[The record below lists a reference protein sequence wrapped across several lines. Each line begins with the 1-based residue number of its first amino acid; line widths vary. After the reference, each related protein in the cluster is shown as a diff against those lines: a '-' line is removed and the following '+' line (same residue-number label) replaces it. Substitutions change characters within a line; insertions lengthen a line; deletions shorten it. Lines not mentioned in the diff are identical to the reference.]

1 MASLPG
7 VPDPEGRVLHG
18 FEHNEDAVI
27 LRTPPAGMALVQT
40 VDVLSP
46 LGNNPRLFGQ
56 VAAANAL
63 SDVYA
68 VGGVPWSAM
77 NIAAFPAQDV
87 PLEVFAE
94 ILAGGLEKIVEAGA
108 VLAGGHTLEDA
119 EIKYGLS
126 VTGYVDPGAVASNAG
141 LRPGDAL
148 VLTKPLGTG
157 VLATAIKAQWDGSG
171 KAEADLYRWATHLN
185 ANAAEVLR
193 AMNLKAATDIT
204 GFGLG
209 GHLLE
214 MARGSR
220 VVVEIDTASLPF
232 IDNVEAFASD
242 GLIPAGSYANRR
254 HCSCRTFVSPDVDSL
269 RATLVFDAQT
279 SGGLVLAVPQERV
292 EEALERLAALGEPGW
307 LVGHVL
313 PLKDGP
319 QRLLSES
326 LKTAGGGEERASS
339 CPSAPPPL
347 FLRLLSGGEVTRQEF
362 RCMERLK
369 GRWMD
374 RRFEKSI

>member
-1 MASLPG
+1 
-7 VPDPEGRVLHG
+7 
-18 FEHNEDAVI
+18 
-27 LRTPPAGMALVQT
+27 MALVQT
-40 VDVLSP
+40 VDVLGP

-68 VGGVPWSAM
+68 VGGTPWSAM
-77 NIAAFPAQDV
+77 NIAAFPAQEV
-87 PLEVFAE
+87 PLSVFAE

-126 VTGYVDPGAVASNAG
+126 VTGYVDPEAIASNAG

-157 VLATAIKAQWDGSG
+157 VLATAVKAEWEGG
-171 KAEADLYRWATHLN
+171 EKAEAELYRWATRLN

-193 AMNLKAATDIT
+193 AMRLRAATDVT

-214 MARGSR
+214 MARGSG
-220 VVVEIDTASLPF
+220 VTVELDAGALPLMEG
-232 IDNVEAFASD
+232 VEDFASD

-254 HCSCRTFVSPDVDSL
+254 HCACRTLVMPGVDSL
-269 RATLVFDAQT
+269 RAALAFDAQT
-279 SGGLVLAVPQERV
+279 SGGLVLAVPAERV
-292 EEALERLAALGEPGW
+292 EEARERLGALGEPAWAIGR
-307 LVGHVL
+307 VL
-313 PLKDGP
+313 PLREGE
-319 QRLLSES
+319 QLILS
-326 LKTAGGGEERASS
+326 
-339 CPSAPPPL
+339 
-347 FLRLLSGGEVTRQEF
+347 
-362 RCMERLK
+362 
-369 GRWMD
+369 
-374 RRFEKSI
+374 

>member
-1 MASLPG
+1 M
-7 VPDPEGRVLHG
+7 LHG

-68 VGGVPWSAM
+68 VGGFPWSAM

-87 PLEVFAE
+87 PLEVFSE
-94 ILAGGLEKIVEAGA
+94 ILQGGLEKIVEAGA

-126 VTGYVDPGAVASNAG
+126 VTGYVDPAAIASNAG
-141 LRPGDAL
+141 LRPGDVL
-148 VLTKPLGTG
+148 VLTKPLGIG
-157 VLATAIKAQWDGSG
+157 VLATAIKAQWENAD

-185 ANAAEVLR
+185 ANAATVLR
-193 AMNLKAATDIT
+193 AMKLKAATDIT

-214 MARGSR
+214 MARGSN
-220 VVVEIDTASLPF
+220 VVVEVDTAALPF
-232 IDNVEAFASD
+232 IDNVEDFASD
-242 GLIPAGSYANRR
+242 GLIPAGSYANRK
-254 HCSCRTFVSPDVDSL
+254 HCACRTFVSPGVDSL
-269 RATLVFDAQT
+269 RAALVFDAQT
-279 SGGLVLAVPQERV
+279 SGGLVLAVAPERV
-292 EEALERLAALGEPGW
+292 EEAQERLAALGEPGRV
-307 LVGHVL
+307 VGRVL
-313 PLKDGP
+313 PKGEGAQLV
-319 QRLLSES
+319 LS
-326 LKTAGGGEERASS
+326 
-339 CPSAPPPL
+339 
-347 FLRLLSGGEVTRQEF
+347 
-362 RCMERLK
+362 
-369 GRWMD
+369 
-374 RRFEKSI
+374 

>member
-1 MASLPG
+1 
-7 VPDPEGRVLHG
+7 
-18 FEHNEDAVI
+18 
-27 LRTPPAGMALVQT
+27 MALVQT

-68 VGGVPWSAM
+68 VGGFPWSAM

-94 ILAGGLEKIVEAGA
+94 ILTGGLEKLAEAGA

-126 VTGYVDPGAVASNAG
+126 VTGYVDPDAIASNAG
-141 LRPGDAL
+141 LCPGDSL

-157 VLATAIKAQWDGSG
+157 VLATAIKAQWEHAD
-171 KAEADLYRWATHLN
+171 KAEADLYYWATRLN
-185 ANAAEVLR
+185 AHAADVLR
-193 AMNLKAATDIT
+193 AMKLRAATDIT

-214 MARGSR
+214 MARGSG
-220 VVVEIDTASLPF
+220 VTVEIDTASLPF

-242 GLIPAGSYANRR
+242 GLIPAGSYANRK
-254 HCSCRTFVSPDVDSL
+254 HCACRTFVSPGVDSL
-269 RATLVFDAQT
+269 RAVLVFDAQT
-279 SGGLVLAVPQERV
+279 SGGLALAVPSGRED
-292 EEALERLAALGEPGW
+292 EALERLAALGEPGW
-307 LVGHVL
+307 VVGRVL
-313 PLKDGP
+313 PKGEGAQLI
-319 QRLLSES
+319 LS
-326 LKTAGGGEERASS
+326 
-339 CPSAPPPL
+339 
-347 FLRLLSGGEVTRQEF
+347 
-362 RCMERLK
+362 
-369 GRWMD
+369 
-374 RRFEKSI
+374 

>member
-1 MASLPG
+1 M
-7 VPDPEGRVLHG
+7 PDPEGRVLHG

-148 VLTKPLGTG
+148 VLTKPLGT
-157 VLATAIKAQWDGSG
+157 
-171 KAEADLYRWATHLN
+171 AEADLYRWATHLN

-292 EEALERLAALGEPGW
+292 EEALERLASLGEPGW

-313 PLKDGP
+313 PLRDGP
-319 QRLLSES
+319 QLLLS
-326 LKTAGGGEERASS
+326 
-339 CPSAPPPL
+339 
-347 FLRLLSGGEVTRQEF
+347 
-362 RCMERLK
+362 
-369 GRWMD
+369 
-374 RRFEKSI
+374 

>member
-7 VPDPEGRVLHG
+7 VPDPVGRVLHG

-126 VTGYVDPGAVASNAG
+126 VTGYVDPDAVASNAG
-141 LRPGDAL
+141 LCPGDAL

-157 VLATAIKAQWDGSG
+157 VLATAIKAQWDGSD
-171 KAEADLYRWATHLN
+171 KAEADLYRWA
-185 ANAAEVLR
+185 
-193 AMNLKAATDIT
+193 
-204 GFGLG
+204 
-209 GHLLE
+209 
-214 MARGSR
+214 
-220 VVVEIDTASLPF
+220 
-232 IDNVEAFASD
+232 
-242 GLIPAGSYANRR
+242 
-254 HCSCRTFVSPDVDSL
+254 CRTFVSPDVDSL

-313 PLKDGP
+313 PLRDGP
-319 QRLLSES
+319 QLLLS
-326 LKTAGGGEERASS
+326 
-339 CPSAPPPL
+339 
-347 FLRLLSGGEVTRQEF
+347 
-362 RCMERLK
+362 
-369 GRWMD
+369 
-374 RRFEKSI
+374 

>member
-1 MASLPG
+1 MLASLPG
-7 VPDPEGRVLHG
+7 APDPEGRVLHG

-27 LRTPPAGMALVQT
+27 IRMPPPGMALVQT
-40 VDVLSP
+40 VDVLGP

-68 VGGVPWSAM
+68 VGGTPWSAM
-77 NIAAFPAQDV
+77 NIAAFPAQEV
-87 PLEVFAE
+87 PLSVFSE

-141 LRPGDAL
+141 LRPGDVL

-157 VLATAIKAQWDGSG
+157 VLATAVKAGWEGAAQ
-171 KAEADLYRWATHLN
+171 AEAELYRWATRLN

-193 AMNLKAATDIT
+193 AMRLKAATDVT

-220 VVVEIDTASLPF
+220 VTVEVDTGALPF
-232 IDNVEAFASD
+232 MEGVEDFASD

-254 HCSCRTFVSPDVDSL
+254 HCACRTLVMPGVDGL
-269 RATLVFDAQT
+269 RAALAFDAQT
-279 SGGLVLAVPQERV
+279 SGGLVLAVPAGRA
-292 EEALERLAALGEPGW
+292 EEARERLRDLGEPAWIIGR
-307 LVGHVL
+307 VL
-313 PLKDGP
+313 PLREGE
-319 QRLLSES
+319 QLILS
-326 LKTAGGGEERASS
+326 
-339 CPSAPPPL
+339 
-347 FLRLLSGGEVTRQEF
+347 
-362 RCMERLK
+362 
-369 GRWMD
+369 
-374 RRFEKSI
+374 

>member
-185 ANAAEVLR
+185 ANAAASAAGHEPQGRNGYHGIWARR
-193 AMNLKAATDIT
+193 ALAGDGA
-204 GFGLG
+204 GFPGRRRDRHRLVAFYRQRG
-209 GHLLE
+209 G
-214 MARGSR
+214 
-220 VVVEIDTASLPF
+220 V
-232 IDNVEAFASD
+232 
-242 GLIPAGSYANRR
+242 
-254 HCSCRTFVSPDVDSL
+254 
-269 RATLVFDAQT
+269 
-279 SGGLVLAVPQERV
+279 
-292 EEALERLAALGEPGW
+292 RL
-307 LVGHVL
+307 
-313 PLKDGP
+313 
-319 QRLLSES
+319 
-326 LKTAGGGEERASS
+326 
-339 CPSAPPPL
+339 
-347 FLRLLSGGEVTRQEF
+347 
-362 RCMERLK
+362 
-369 GRWMD
+369 
-374 RRFEKSI
+374 

>member
-1 MASLPG
+1 
-7 VPDPEGRVLHG
+7 
-18 FEHNEDAVI
+18 
-27 LRTPPAGMALVQT
+27 MALVQT
-40 VDVLSP
+40 VDVLGP

-68 VGGVPWSAM
+68 VGGTPWSAM
-77 NIAAFPAQDV
+77 NIAAFPAQEV
-87 PLEVFAE
+87 PLSVFAE

-126 VTGYVDPGAVASNAG
+126 VTGYVDPEAIASNAG

-157 VLATAIKAQWDGSG
+157 VLATAIKAEWEGSG
-171 KAEADLYRWATHLN
+171 KAEAELYRWATRLN

-193 AMNLKAATDIT
+193 AMRLRAATDVT

-214 MARGSR
+214 MARGSG
-220 VVVEIDTASLPF
+220 VTVELDAGALPLMEG
-232 IDNVEAFASD
+232 VEDFASD

-254 HCSCRTFVSPDVDSL
+254 HCACRTLVMPGVDSL
-269 RATLVFDAQT
+269 RAALAFDAQT
-279 SGGLVLAVPQERV
+279 SGGLVLAVPAERV
-292 EEALERLAALGEPGW
+292 EEARERLGALGEPAWAIGR
-307 LVGHVL
+307 VL
-313 PLKDGP
+313 ALREGE
-319 QRLLSES
+319 QLILS
-326 LKTAGGGEERASS
+326 
-339 CPSAPPPL
+339 
-347 FLRLLSGGEVTRQEF
+347 
-362 RCMERLK
+362 
-369 GRWMD
+369 
-374 RRFEKSI
+374 

>member
-1 MASLPG
+1 MLASLPG
-7 VPDPEGRVLHG
+7 APDPEGRVLHG

-27 LRTPPAGMALVQT
+27 IRMPPPGMALVQT
-40 VDVLSP
+40 VDVLGP
-46 LGNNPRLFGQ
+46 LGNIPRLFGQ

-68 VGGVPWSAM
+68 VGGTPWSAM
-77 NIAAFPAQDV
+77 NIAAFPAQEV
-87 PLEVFAE
+87 PLSVFSE

-157 VLATAIKAQWDGSG
+157 VLATAVKAEWEGAA
-171 KAEADLYRWATHLN
+171 KAEAELYRWATRLN

-193 AMNLKAATDIT
+193 AMRLRAATDVT

-214 MARGSR
+214 MARGSG
-220 VVVEIDTASLPF
+220 VTVEVDTGALPF
-232 IDNVEAFASD
+232 MEGVEDFASD

-254 HCSCRTFVSPDVDSL
+254 HCACRTLVMPGVDDL
-269 RATLVFDAQT
+269 RAALAFDAQT
-279 SGGLVLAVPQERV
+279 SGGLVLAVPAGRV
-292 EEALERLAALGEPGW
+292 EEARERLRALGEPAWAIGR
-307 LVGHVL
+307 VL
-313 PLKDGP
+313 PLREGE
-319 QRLLSES
+319 QLILS
-326 LKTAGGGEERASS
+326 
-339 CPSAPPPL
+339 
-347 FLRLLSGGEVTRQEF
+347 
-362 RCMERLK
+362 
-369 GRWMD
+369 
-374 RRFEKSI
+374 

>member
-126 VTGYVDPGAVASNAG
+126 VTGYVDPDSVASNAG
-141 LRPGDAL
+141 LRSGDAL

-171 KAEADLYRWATHLN
+171 KAEADLYRWATHLALFLPYVREPRCGQPEGHPRIRR
-185 ANAAEVLR
+185 ANFRGAGAGCASGAR
-193 AMNLKAATDIT
+193 R
-204 GFGLG
+204 
-209 GHLLE
+209 
-214 MARGSR
+214 RGSG
-220 VVVEIDTASLPF
+220 AP
-232 IDNVEAFASD
+232 
-242 GLIPAGSYANRR
+242 
-254 HCSCRTFVSPDVDSL
+254 CRS
-269 RATLVFDAQT
+269 R
-279 SGGLVLAVPQERV
+279 
-292 EEALERLAALGEPGW
+292 
-307 LVGHVL
+307 
-313 PLKDGP
+313 
-319 QRLLSES
+319 
-326 LKTAGGGEERASS
+326 
-339 CPSAPPPL
+339 
-347 FLRLLSGGEVTRQEF
+347 
-362 RCMERLK
+362 
-369 GRWMD
+369 
-374 RRFEKSI
+374 

>member
-1 MASLPG
+1 M
-7 VPDPEGRVLHG
+7 
-18 FEHNEDAVI
+18 
-27 LRTPPAGMALVQT
+27 PPQGMALVQT
-40 VDVLSP
+40 VDVLGP

-68 VGGVPWSAM
+68 VGGTPWSAM
-77 NIAAFPAQDV
+77 NIAAFPAQEV
-87 PLEVFAE
+87 PLSVFAE

-126 VTGYVDPGAVASNAG
+126 VTGYVDPEAIASNAG

-157 VLATAIKAQWDGSG
+157 VLATAVKAEWEGGG
-171 KAEADLYRWATHLN
+171 KAEAELYRWATRLN

-193 AMNLKAATDIT
+193 AMRLRAATDVT

-214 MARGSR
+214 MARGSG
-220 VVVEIDTASLPF
+220 VTVELDAGALPLMEG
-232 IDNVEAFASD
+232 VEDFASD

-254 HCSCRTFVSPDVDSL
+254 HCACRTLVMPGVDSL
-269 RATLVFDAQT
+269 RAALAFDAQT
-279 SGGLVLAVPQERV
+279 SGGLVLAVPAERV
-292 EEALERLAALGEPGW
+292 EEARERLGALGEPAWAIGR
-307 LVGHVL
+307 VL
-313 PLKDGP
+313 ALREGE
-319 QRLLSES
+319 QLILS
-326 LKTAGGGEERASS
+326 
-339 CPSAPPPL
+339 
-347 FLRLLSGGEVTRQEF
+347 
-362 RCMERLK
+362 
-369 GRWMD
+369 
-374 RRFEKSI
+374 

>member
-1 MASLPG
+1 M
-7 VPDPEGRVLHG
+7 PDPEGRVLHG

-126 VTGYVDPGAVASNAG
+126 VTGYVDPDSVASNAG

-214 MARGSR
+214 MAQGSR

-279 SGGLVLAVPQERV
+279 SGGLVLAVPQGRV

-313 PLKDGP
+313 PLRDGP
-319 QRLLSES
+319 QLLLS
-326 LKTAGGGEERASS
+326 
-339 CPSAPPPL
+339 
-347 FLRLLSGGEVTRQEF
+347 
-362 RCMERLK
+362 
-369 GRWMD
+369 
-374 RRFEKSI
+374 

>member
-1 MASLPG
+1 M
-7 VPDPEGRVLHG
+7 LHG

-27 LRTPPAGMALVQT
+27 LRMPPQGMALVQT
-40 VDVLSP
+40 VDVLGP

-68 VGGVPWSAM
+68 VGGTPWSAM
-77 NIAAFPAQDV
+77 NIAAFPAQEV
-87 PLEVFAE
+87 PLSVFAE

-126 VTGYVDPGAVASNAG
+126 VTGYVDPEAIASNAG

-157 VLATAIKAQWDGSG
+157 VLATAIKAEWEGSG
-171 KAEADLYRWATHLN
+171 KAEAELYRWATRLN

-193 AMNLKAATDIT
+193 AMRLRAATDVT

-214 MARGSR
+214 MARGSG
-220 VVVEIDTASLPF
+220 VTVELDAGALPLMEG
-232 IDNVEAFASD
+232 VEDFASD

-254 HCSCRTFVSPDVDSL
+254 HCACRTLVMPGVDSL
-269 RATLVFDAQT
+269 RAALAFDAQT
-279 SGGLVLAVPQERV
+279 SGGLVLAVPAERV
-292 EEALERLAALGEPGW
+292 EEARERLGALGEPAWAIGR
-307 LVGHVL
+307 VL
-313 PLKDGP
+313 ALREGE
-319 QRLLSES
+319 QLILS
-326 LKTAGGGEERASS
+326 
-339 CPSAPPPL
+339 
-347 FLRLLSGGEVTRQEF
+347 
-362 RCMERLK
+362 
-369 GRWMD
+369 
-374 RRFEKSI
+374 

>member
-1 MASLPG
+1 MASLSG
-7 VPDPEGRVLHG
+7 APDPEGRVLHG

-46 LGNNPRLFGQ
+46 LGNDPRLFGQ

-77 NIAAFPAQDV
+77 NIAAFPAQEV
-87 PLEVFAE
+87 PLDIFAAM
-94 ILAGGLEKIVEAGA
+94 LQGGLEKIAEAGA

-126 VTGYVDPGAVASNAG
+126 VTGYVDPDAVASNAG
-141 LRPGDAL
+141 LRPGDVL

-157 VLATAIKAQWDGSG
+157 VLATAIKAQWENGD

-185 ANAAEVLR
+185 AHAAEVLR
-193 AMNLKAATDIT
+193 AMKLKAATDIT

-214 MARGSR
+214 MARGSG
-220 VVVEIDTASLPF
+220 VALEVDTASLPF
-232 IDNVEAFASD
+232 IDNVEDFASD
-242 GLIPAGSYANRR
+242 GLIPAGTYANRK
-254 HCSCRTFVSPDVDSL
+254 HCACRTFVTPGVDTL

-279 SGGLVLAVPQERV
+279 SGGLVLAVPSERV
-292 EEALERLAALGEPGW
+292 DEALERLAALGEPGW
-307 LVGHVL
+307 PIGRVL
-313 PLKDGP
+313 PLRDGA
-319 QRLLSES
+319 QLVLS
-326 LKTAGGGEERASS
+326 
-339 CPSAPPPL
+339 
-347 FLRLLSGGEVTRQEF
+347 
-362 RCMERLK
+362 
-369 GRWMD
+369 
-374 RRFEKSI
+374 

>member
-1 MASLPG
+1 M
-7 VPDPEGRVLHG
+7 LHG

-27 LRTPPAGMALVQT
+27 LRMPPQGMALVQT
-40 VDVLSP
+40 VDVLGP

-68 VGGVPWSAM
+68 VGGTPWSAM
-77 NIAAFPAQDV
+77 NIAAFPAQEV
-87 PLEVFAE
+87 PLSVFAE

-126 VTGYVDPGAVASNAG
+126 VTGYVDPEAIASNAG

-157 VLATAIKAQWDGSG
+157 VLATAVKAEWEGG
-171 KAEADLYRWATHLN
+171 EKAEAELYRWATRLN

-193 AMNLKAATDIT
+193 AMRLRAATDVT

-214 MARGSR
+214 MARGSG
-220 VVVEIDTASLPF
+220 VTVELDAGALPLMEG
-232 IDNVEAFASD
+232 VEDFASD

-254 HCSCRTFVSPDVDSL
+254 HCACRTLVMPGVDSL
-269 RATLVFDAQT
+269 RAALAFDAQT
-279 SGGLVLAVPQERV
+279 SGGLVLAVPAERV
-292 EEALERLAALGEPGW
+292 EEARERLGALGEPAWAIGR
-307 LVGHVL
+307 VL
-313 PLKDGP
+313 ALREGE
-319 QRLLSES
+319 QLILS
-326 LKTAGGGEERASS
+326 
-339 CPSAPPPL
+339 
-347 FLRLLSGGEVTRQEF
+347 
-362 RCMERLK
+362 
-369 GRWMD
+369 
-374 RRFEKSI
+374 

>member
-1 MASLPG
+1 M
-7 VPDPEGRVLHG
+7 PDPEGRVLHG

-148 VLTKPLGTG
+148 VLTKPLGIGIITTAAKAGLAEKALTERIYRQMAALNRAARDVMVKYPVHSCTDVTG
-157 VLATAIKAQWDGSG
+157 FALLGHSFEMAQGSG
-171 KAEADLYRWATHLN
+171 VTVHIQTENVPFHKEAWAFADMGLVPSGAYRNRDYAEAGVRLTREIARPMQDILY
-185 ANAAEVLR
+185 
-193 AMNLKAATDIT
+193 D
-204 GFGLG
+204 
-209 GHLLE
+209 
-214 MARGSR
+214 
-220 VVVEIDTASLPF
+220 P
-232 IDNVEAFASD
+232 
-242 GLIPAGSYANRR
+242 
-254 HCSCRTFVSPDVDSL
+254 
-269 RATLVFDAQT
+269 QT
-279 SGGLVLAVPQERV
+279 SGGLLIALPEEDAAQCLDELRQSVPQAAAVGYVTEKMD
-292 EEALERLAALGEPGW
+292 AAIYLE
-307 LVGHVL
+307 
-313 PLKDGP
+313 
-319 QRLLSES
+319 
-326 LKTAGGGEERASS
+326 
-339 CPSAPPPL
+339 
-347 FLRLLSGGEVTRQEF
+347 
-362 RCMERLK
+362 
-369 GRWMD
+369 
-374 RRFEKSI
+374 

>member
-1 MASLPG
+1 M
-7 VPDPEGRVLHG
+7 LHG

-157 VLATAIKAQWDGSG
+157 VLATAIKAQWNGSG

-193 AMNLKAATDIT
+193 AMDLKAATDIT

-242 GLIPAGSYANRR
+242 GPD
-254 HCSCRTFVSPDVDSL
+254 SCGQL
-269 RATLVFDAQT
+269 CQ
-279 SGGLVLAVPQERV
+279 PQ
-292 EEALERLAALGEPGW
+292 A
-307 LVGHVL
+307 
-313 PLKDGP
+313 
-319 QRLLSES
+319 
-326 LKTAGGGEERASS
+326 
-339 CPSAPPPL
+339 L
-347 FLRLLSGGEVTRQEF
+347 FLPYVREPRCGQPEGHPRIRRANFRGAGAGCASGA
-362 RCMERLK
+362 
-369 GRWMD
+369 
-374 RRFEKSI
+374 RRRGSGAPCRSR

>member
-1 MASLPG
+1 M
-7 VPDPEGRVLHG
+7 LHG

-27 LRTPPAGMALVQT
+27 LRMPPQGMALVQT
-40 VDVLSP
+40 VDVLGP

-68 VGGVPWSAM
+68 VGGTPWAAM
-77 NIAAFPAQDV
+77 NIAAFPAQEV
-87 PLEVFAE
+87 PLSVFAE

-126 VTGYVDPGAVASNAG
+126 VTGYVDPEAIASNAG

-157 VLATAIKAQWDGSG
+157 VLATAVKAEWEGGG
-171 KAEADLYRWATHLN
+171 KAEAELYRWATRLN

-193 AMNLKAATDIT
+193 AMRLRAATDVT

-214 MARGSR
+214 MARGSG
-220 VVVEIDTASLPF
+220 VTVELDAGALPLMEG
-232 IDNVEAFASD
+232 VEDFASD

-254 HCSCRTFVSPDVDSL
+254 HCACRTLVMPGVDSL
-269 RATLVFDAQT
+269 RAALAFDAQT
-279 SGGLVLAVPQERV
+279 SGGLVLAVPAERV
-292 EEALERLAALGEPGW
+292 EEARERLGALGEPAWAIGR
-307 LVGHVL
+307 VL
-313 PLKDGP
+313 PLREGE
-319 QRLLSES
+319 QLILS
-326 LKTAGGGEERASS
+326 
-339 CPSAPPPL
+339 
-347 FLRLLSGGEVTRQEF
+347 
-362 RCMERLK
+362 
-369 GRWMD
+369 
-374 RRFEKSI
+374 

>member
-1 MASLPG
+1 MASLSG

-119 EIKYGLS
+119 
-126 VTGYVDPGAVASNAG
+126 
-141 LRPGDAL
+141 
-148 VLTKPLGTG
+148 
-157 VLATAIKAQWDGSG
+157 LATAIKAQWDGSD

-292 EEALERLAALGEPGW
+292 EEVLERLAALGEPGW

-313 PLKDGP
+313 PLRDGP
-319 QRLLSES
+319 QLLLS
-326 LKTAGGGEERASS
+326 
-339 CPSAPPPL
+339 
-347 FLRLLSGGEVTRQEF
+347 
-362 RCMERLK
+362 
-369 GRWMD
+369 
-374 RRFEKSI
+374 

>member
-1 MASLPG
+1 MLEQVLASLPG
-7 VPDPEGRVLHG
+7 APNPEGRVLHG

-27 LRTPPAGMALVQT
+27 LRMPPQGMALVQT
-40 VDVLSP
+40 VDVLGP

-68 VGGVPWSAM
+68 VGGTPWAAM
-77 NIAAFPAQDV
+77 NIAAFPAQEV
-87 PLEVFAE
+87 PLSVFAE

-126 VTGYVDPGAVASNAG
+126 VTGYVDPEAIASNAG

-157 VLATAIKAQWDGSG
+157 VLATAVKAEWEGG
-171 KAEADLYRWATHLN
+171 EKAEAELYRWATRLN

-193 AMNLKAATDIT
+193 AMRLRAATDVT

-214 MARGSR
+214 MARGSG
-220 VVVEIDTASLPF
+220 VTVELDAGALPLMEG
-232 IDNVEAFASD
+232 VEDFASD

-254 HCSCRTFVSPDVDSL
+254 HCACRTLVMPGVDSL
-269 RATLVFDAQT
+269 RAALAFDAQT
-279 SGGLVLAVPQERV
+279 SGGLVLAVPAERV
-292 EEALERLAALGEPGW
+292 EEARERLGALGEPAWAIGR
-307 LVGHVL
+307 VL
-313 PLKDGP
+313 PLREGE
-319 QRLLSES
+319 QLILS
-326 LKTAGGGEERASS
+326 
-339 CPSAPPPL
+339 
-347 FLRLLSGGEVTRQEF
+347 
-362 RCMERLK
+362 
-369 GRWMD
+369 
-374 RRFEKSI
+374 

>member
-1 MASLPG
+1 MASLSG
-7 VPDPEGRVLHG
+7 APDPEGRVLHG

-46 LGNNPRLFGQ
+46 LGNDPRLFGQ

-77 NIAAFPAQDV
+77 NIAAFPAQEV
-87 PLEVFAE
+87 PLDIFAAM
-94 ILAGGLEKIVEAGA
+94 LQGGLEKIAEAGA

-126 VTGYVDPGAVASNAG
+126 VTGYVDPDAVASNAG
-141 LRPGDAL
+141 LRPGDVL

-157 VLATAIKAQWDGSG
+157 VLATAIKARWENGD

-185 ANAAEVLR
+185 AHAAEVLR
-193 AMNLKAATDIT
+193 AMKLKAATDIT

-214 MARGSR
+214 MARGSG
-220 VVVEIDTASLPF
+220 VAVEVDTASLPF
-232 IDNVEAFASD
+232 IDNVEDFASD
-242 GLIPAGSYANRR
+242 GLIPAGTYANRK
-254 HCSCRTFVSPDVDSL
+254 HCACRTFVTPGVDTL

-279 SGGLVLAVPQERV
+279 SGGLVLAVPSERV
-292 EEALERLAALGEPGW
+292 DEALERLAALGEPGW
-307 LVGHVL
+307 PIGRVL
-313 PLKDGP
+313 PLRDGA
-319 QRLLSES
+319 QLVLS
-326 LKTAGGGEERASS
+326 
-339 CPSAPPPL
+339 
-347 FLRLLSGGEVTRQEF
+347 
-362 RCMERLK
+362 
-369 GRWMD
+369 
-374 RRFEKSI
+374 

>member
-1 MASLPG
+1 M
-7 VPDPEGRVLHG
+7 
-18 FEHNEDAVI
+18 
-27 LRTPPAGMALVQT
+27 
-40 VDVLSP
+40 
-46 LGNNPRLFGQ
+46 
-56 VAAANAL
+56 
-63 SDVYA
+63 
-68 VGGVPWSAM
+68 
-77 NIAAFPAQDV
+77 
-87 PLEVFAE
+87 
-94 ILAGGLEKIVEAGA
+94 
-108 VLAGGHTLEDA
+108 
-119 EIKYGLS
+119 
-126 VTGYVDPGAVASNAG
+126 
-141 LRPGDAL
+141 
-148 VLTKPLGTG
+148 LTKPLGTG

-292 EEALERLAALGEPGW
+292 E
-307 LVGHVL
+307 
-313 PLKDGP
+313 
-319 QRLLSES
+319 
-326 LKTAGGGEERASS
+326 GGSG
-339 CPSAPPPL
+339 APC
-347 FLRLLSGGEVTRQEF
+347 RSR
-362 RCMERLK
+362 
-369 GRWMD
+369 
-374 RRFEKSI
+374 

>member
-1 MASLPG
+1 M
-7 VPDPEGRVLHG
+7 
-18 FEHNEDAVI
+18 
-27 LRTPPAGMALVQT
+27 PPQGMALVQT
-40 VDVLSP
+40 VDVLGP

-68 VGGVPWSAM
+68 VGGTPWSAM
-77 NIAAFPAQDV
+77 NIAAFPAQEV
-87 PLEVFAE
+87 PLSVFAE

-126 VTGYVDPGAVASNAG
+126 VTGYVDPEAIASNAG

-157 VLATAIKAQWDGSG
+157 VLATAVKAEWEGG
-171 KAEADLYRWATHLN
+171 EKAEAELYRWATRLN

-193 AMNLKAATDIT
+193 AMRLRAATDVT

-214 MARGSR
+214 MARGSG
-220 VVVEIDTASLPF
+220 VTVELDAGALPLMEG
-232 IDNVEAFASD
+232 VEDFASD

-254 HCSCRTFVSPDVDSL
+254 HCACRTLVMPGVDSL
-269 RATLVFDAQT
+269 RAALAFDAQT
-279 SGGLVLAVPQERV
+279 SGGLVLAVPAERV
-292 EEALERLAALGEPGW
+292 EEARERLGALGEPAWAIGR
-307 LVGHVL
+307 VL
-313 PLKDGP
+313 PLREGE
-319 QRLLSES
+319 QLILS
-326 LKTAGGGEERASS
+326 
-339 CPSAPPPL
+339 
-347 FLRLLSGGEVTRQEF
+347 
-362 RCMERLK
+362 
-369 GRWMD
+369 
-374 RRFEKSI
+374 

>member
-1 MASLPG
+1 MSSLPG

-68 VGGVPWSAM
+68 VGGFPWSAM

-126 VTGYVDPGAVASNAG
+126 VTGYVAPDAVASNAG

-157 VLATAIKAQWDGSG
+157 VL
-171 KAEADLYRWATHLN
+171 L
-185 ANAAEVLR
+185 
-193 AMNLKAATDIT
+193 
-204 GFGLG
+204 
-209 GHLLE
+209 
-214 MARGSR
+214 
-220 VVVEIDTASLPF
+220 SL
-232 IDNVEAFASD
+232 IH
-242 GLIPAGSYANRR
+242 I
-254 HCSCRTFVSPDVDSL
+254 
-269 RATLVFDAQT
+269 
-279 SGGLVLAVPQERV
+279 
-292 EEALERLAALGEPGW
+292 
-307 LVGHVL
+307 
-313 PLKDGP
+313 
-319 QRLLSES
+319 
-326 LKTAGGGEERASS
+326 
-339 CPSAPPPL
+339 
-347 FLRLLSGGEVTRQEF
+347 
-362 RCMERLK
+362 
-369 GRWMD
+369 
-374 RRFEKSI
+374 

>member
-1 MASLPG
+1 MASLSG
-7 VPDPEGRVLHG
+7 APDPEGRVLHG

-46 LGNNPRLFGQ
+46 LGNDPRLFGQ

-77 NIAAFPAQDV
+77 NIAAFPAQEV
-87 PLEVFAE
+87 PLDIFAAM
-94 ILAGGLEKIVEAGA
+94 LQGGLEKIAEAGA

-126 VTGYVDPGAVASNAG
+126 VTGYVDPDAVASNAG
-141 LRPGDAL
+141 LRPGDVL

-157 VLATAIKAQWDGSG
+157 VLATAIKAQWENGD

-185 ANAAEVLR
+185 AHAAEVLR
-193 AMNLKAATDIT
+193 AMKLKAATDIT

-214 MARGSR
+214 MARGSG
-220 VVVEIDTASLPF
+220 VAGGVDTASLPF
-232 IDNVEAFASD
+232 IDNVEDFASD
-242 GLIPAGSYANRR
+242 GLIPAGTYANRK
-254 HCSCRTFVSPDVDSL
+254 HCACRTFVTPGVDTL

-279 SGGLVLAVPQERV
+279 SGGLVLAVPSERV
-292 EEALERLAALGEPGW
+292 DEALERLAALGEPGW
-307 LVGHVL
+307 PIGRVL
-313 PLKDGP
+313 PLRDGA
-319 QRLLSES
+319 QLVLS
-326 LKTAGGGEERASS
+326 
-339 CPSAPPPL
+339 
-347 FLRLLSGGEVTRQEF
+347 
-362 RCMERLK
+362 
-369 GRWMD
+369 
-374 RRFEKSI
+374 

>member
-126 VTGYVDPGAVASNAG
+126 VTGYVDPDSVASNAG
-141 LRPGDAL
+141 LRS
-148 VLTKPLGTG
+148 
-157 VLATAIKAQWDGSG
+157 GSS
-171 KAEADLYRWATHLN
+171 T
-185 ANAAEVLR
+185 
-193 AMNLKAATDIT
+193 
-204 GFGLG
+204 
-209 GHLLE
+209 
-214 MARGSR
+214 
-220 VVVEIDTASLPF
+220 
-232 IDNVEAFASD
+232 
-242 GLIPAGSYANRR
+242 
-254 HCSCRTFVSPDVDSL
+254 
-269 RATLVFDAQT
+269 
-279 SGGLVLAVPQERV
+279 ER
-292 EEALERLAALGEPGW
+292 
-307 LVGHVL
+307 
-313 PLKDGP
+313 
-319 QRLLSES
+319 
-326 LKTAGGGEERASS
+326 
-339 CPSAPPPL
+339 
-347 FLRLLSGGEVTRQEF
+347 
-362 RCMERLK
+362 
-369 GRWMD
+369 
-374 RRFEKSI
+374 